1 LVVLVSSQVFELPVL
16 LLIDGLFN
24 AQFVGRERDLKFL
37 EGVYS
42 SGELE
47 LLVVYCIFL

>member
-1 LVVLVSSQVFELPVL
+1 MVY
-16 LLIDGLFN
+16 LIL
-24 AQFVGRERDLKFL
+24 QFVGRERNLKFL

-47 LLVVYCIFL
+47 LLVVSDFSLKVYNCCLPVI